1 MTVYNPQRDTPPF
14 LRECHQDTGP
24 RRAPSEDVMHGPRLQ
39 SLPVA
44 EWLALTQLNGATSPT
59 APTAPCTAS
68 TAPTAPTAPYAP
80 VSPGLPD
87 YRTAHR
93 SSSSELRELESEL
106 REIELRVAS
115 LSADSGGGRRRD
127 AGPPQSPQGKSVH
140 IGIRYAMDG
149 ARQLCTHH
157 TRTLCAT
164 HPAPCRT
171 RASSLAPHSPRA
183 PSAQDRPGERSAL
196 LAAAARDGG
205 VGPVDP
211 WEPANANVMR
221 CTVEHTDVA
230 PAGGTTTLGGGGV
243 PVPVRQRKRER

>member
-1 MTVYNPQRDTPPF
+1 MRHPN
-14 LRECHQDTGP
+14 
-24 RRAPSEDVMHGPRLQ
+24 EDVMHGPRLQ

-44 EWLALTQLNGATSPT
+44 DWLAQTQLNGATSPT

-127 AGPPQSPQGKSVH
+127 AGPPQSPQGKS
-140 IGIRYAMDG
+140 ISAFDMQWTGRG
-149 ARQLCTHH
+149 SCART
-157 TRTLCAT
+157 TRVLSAPLTPHPVALAPRPWPLT
-164 HPAPCRT
+164 PPAP
-171 RASSLAPHSPRA
+171 PRHRIGLE
-183 PSAQDRPGERSAL
+183 SAALSWLLL
-196 LAAAARDGG
+196 LATEAWALWIPGS
-205 VGPVDP
+205 
-211 WEPANANVMR
+211 
-221 CTVEHTDVA
+221 
-230 PAGGTTTLGGGGV
+230 
-243 PVPVRQRKRER
+243 QRMLT

>member
-1 MTVYNPQRDTPPF
+1 MTVYNPQRDKPPF

-157 TRTLCAT
+157 TRILSAPLTSHPVALAPRPWPLT
-164 HPAPCRT
+164 PPAP
-171 RASSLAPHSPRA
+171 PRHRIGLENA
-183 PSAQDRPGERSAL
+183 ALSWLLL
-196 LAAAARDGG
+196 LATEAWALWIPGS
-205 VGPVDP
+205 
-211 WEPANANVMR
+211 
-221 CTVEHTDVA
+221 
-230 PAGGTTTLGGGGV
+230 
-243 PVPVRQRKRER
+243 QRMLT

>member
-127 AGPPQSPQGKSVH
+127 AGPPQSPQGKSISAFDICNGRGAAAVH
-140 IGIRYAMDG
+140 
-149 ARQLCTHH
+149 
-157 TRTLCAT
+157 
-164 HPAPCRT
+164 APH
-171 RASSLAPHSPRA
+171 AYSLRHSPRTLSHSRLVLG
-183 PSAQDRPGERSAL
+183 PSLPPRPLGTGSAWRAQRSL
-196 LAAAARDGG
+196 GCCCSRRRR
-205 VGPVDP
+205 GP
-211 WEPANANVMR
+211 
-221 CTVEHTDVA
+221 C
-230 PAGGTTTLGGGGV
+230 GSLGAS
-243 PVPVRQRKRER
+243 EC